1 MSVTVQQVISRE
13 GTEQIRMS
21 LIKERARGQERMR
34 YRMKRKKVMAILMAG
49 TMVFSCVGCGS
60 TTKAEESDSTITG
73 KVTEI
78 SDTSVTI
85 QLGEL
90 MQGGG
95 PNGEKPDG
103 EAPDGE
109 KPEKPEGEMPEKP
122 EGETSGE
129 EAPEKPDGEI
139 PEGEA
144 PDGENPPQGGGVPFE
159 ASDETK
165 TIDLKDVEIVEESGQ
180 ETESVSFE
188 EIEVDD
194 ILVIELGDDGTV
206 ESVTI
211 KSGRMGAPGGFG
223 GSGEATQGAEN
234 DTTEND
240 AEVTEES
247 DTSSDEEGKTLSE

>member
-1 MSVTVQQVISRE
+1 
-13 GTEQIRMS
+13 MS
-21 LIKERARGQERMR
+21 LIKESEHGQERMK
-34 YRMKRKKVMAILMAG
+34 YRMKKKKVMAILMAG
-49 TMVFSCVGCGS
+49 TMMFSCVGCGS

-109 KPEKPEGEMPEKP
+109 KPEKPDG
-122 EGETSGE
+122 
-129 EAPEKPDGEI
+129 EAPEKPDGEASSGEV
-139 PEGEA
+139 PEKPDGEA
-144 PDGENPPQGGGVPFE
+144 PNGGEKPQGGGIPFE
-159 ASDETK
+159 AGDETK
-165 TIDLKDVEIVEESGQ
+165 TIDLKDAEIVEESGQ

-194 ILVIELGDDGTV
+194 ILVIELGDDGTA

-211 KSGRMGAPGGFG
+211 KSGRMGGPGGFG
-223 GSGEATQGAEN
+223 GSGEVTQG
-234 DTTEND
+234 TTEDATENN

-247 DTSSDEEGKTLSE
+247 DTSSDDGTVLSE

>member
-85 QLGEL
+85 QLGERML
-90 MQGGG
+90 GGA
-95 PNGEKPDG
+95 PNGEKPEMPEG
-103 EAPDGE
+103 EVPDGE
-109 KPEKPEGEMPEKP
+109 KPEMPEGEM
-122 EGETSGE
+122 
-129 EAPEKPDGEI
+129 

-194 ILVIELGDDGTV
+194 ILVIELGDDGTA

-211 KSGRMGAPGGFG
+211 KSGRMGGPGGFG
-223 GSGEATQGAEN
+223 GSGEVTQGTTEDAAEN
-234 DTTEND
+234 N
-240 AEVTEES
+240 AEVTEEP
-247 DTSSDEEGKTLSE
+247 DTSSDDGTVLSE

>member
-109 KPEKPEGEMPEKP
+109 KPEKPEGE
-122 EGETSGE
+122 TSGE
-129 EAPEKPDGEI
+129 
-139 PEGEA
+139 EA

-211 KSGRMGAPGGFG
+211 KSGRMGAP
-223 GSGEATQGAEN
+223 EPQEDLAVPARRRRALKMIRLRTMQ
-234 DTTEND
+234 
-240 AEVTEES
+240 
-247 DTSSDEEGKTLSE
+247 K